1 MKYSATVTHRKVQ
14 NLFFLC
20 KSIRLYACKAFR
32 AIVTLVKIQMKFRLA
47 KLVSLSCRFLTEI
60 YQIKI
65 VGHTIG

>member
-1 MKYSATVTHRKVQ
+1 MSVKRCSGSV
-14 NLFFLC
+14 LFC
-20 KSIRLYACKAFR
+20 FR
-32 AIVTLVKIQMKFRLA
+32 AIVTLVKIQMKFRLV